1 MIDTKILVPTDFSL
15 CSKNALTFAVKI
27 AKKMNAKLIL
37 MHAFQ
42 VPVSSMDAGSE
53 AYFSESVTNIKDNIK
68 REFDIF
74 KETPPELKEVE
85 HDILIKHDLTKNAIL
100 SACESHECKLIV
112 MGTHGAKG
120 LDEILIGSNTY
131 SVMKESKTPVLAI
144 PESARIS
151 DMKRIAFAGDYKS
164 IEDKNV
170 LQTLIQLTKAFNAEI
185 DIVHIDH
192 DEDHGL
198 SDQEINE
205 AKKFEQY
212 FKHVR
217 HTYHF
222 IHTGDVEAGLEN
234 YAQNNN
240 IDLIALIP
248 RKHKFLDNL
257 SQNKRIS
264 KKLAFH
270 SKVPLLALK

>member
-1 MIDTKILVPTDFSL
+1 MLDTKILVPTDFSL
-15 CSKNALTFAVKI
+15 CSKNALTFAAKI

-42 VPVSSMDAGSE
+42 VPVSSMDAGAE
-53 AYFSESVTNIKDNIK
+53 AYFSESMTNIQDQIK
-68 REFDIF
+68 KEFDIF
-74 KETPPELKEVE
+74 KETPPELKDVE
-85 HDILIKHDLTKNAIL
+85 HEILIKNDLTKNAIL
-100 SACESHECKLIV
+100 STCESSGCKLVV
-112 MGTHGAKG
+112 MGTHGARG

-131 SVMKESKTPVLAI
+131 SVMKESDIPVLAI
-144 PESARIS
+144 PISAQIT
-151 DMKRIAFAGDYKS
+151 DIQKIAFAGDYKS

-170 LQTLIQLTKAFNAEI
+170 LQTLIELTQAFNAEI
-185 DIVHIDH
+185 NVVHIDA
-192 DEDHGL
+192 DENEGL
-198 SDQEINE
+198 SDEKINE

-212 FKHVR
+212 FKRVR

-222 IHTGDVEAGLEN
+222 IQTPNIEVGLEN

-240 IDLIALIP
+240 VDLIALIP

-257 SQNKRIS
+257 SQKRIS

-270 SKVPLLALK
+270 SKVPILALK

>member
-27 AKKMNAKLIL
+27 AKKMNAKIIL
-37 MHAFQ
+37 LHAFQ

-53 AYFSESVTNIKDNIK
+53 AYFSESITNLKDNIK

-74 KETPPELKEVE
+74 KETPPELKEID
-85 HDILIKHDLTKNAIL
+85 HDILIKHDLTKSAIL
-100 SACESHECKLIV
+100 GACESLRCKLIV
-112 MGTHGAKG
+112 MGTHGARG

-131 SVMKESKTPVLAI
+131 SVMKEAPIPVLAI
-144 PESARIS
+144 PESALIS
-151 DMKRIAFAGDYKS
+151 DVKRIAFAGDYKS

-170 LQTLIQLTKAFNAEI
+170 LQTLIQLAQSFNAEI
-185 DIVHIDH
+185 NVVHIDSN
-192 DEDHGL
+192 EEAGL
-198 SDQEINE
+198 SDEEINE

-212 FKHVR
+212 FKRVR
-217 HTYHF
+217 HSYHF
-222 IHTGDVEAGLEN
+222 VHTDNVEEGLEN
-234 YAQNNN
+234 YALNNN

-257 SQNKRIS
+257 SQKRVS
-264 KKLAFH
+264 KKMAFH

>member
-1 MIDTKILVPTDFSL
+1 MIDTTILVPTDFSL
-15 CSKNALTFAVKI
+15 CSKNALTFAIKI
-27 AKKMNAKLIL
+27 AKKIDAKLVL

-42 VPVSSMDAGSE
+42 VPVSSMDAGAES
-53 AYFSESVTNIKDNIK
+53 YFSESMTTIKENIK

-74 KETPPELKEVE
+74 KETPTELEEVE

-100 SACESHECKLIV
+100 SACESTGAKLVV
-112 MGTHGAKG
+112 MGTHGARG

-131 SVMKESKTPVLAI
+131 SVMKESPVPVLAI
-144 PESARIS
+144 PESARMNDI
-151 DMKRIAFAGDYKS
+151 KRIAFAGDYKS
-164 IEDKNV
+164 IEDKTV

-185 DIVHIDH
+185 NIVHIDP
-192 DEDHGL
+192 DQSASL
-198 SDQEINE
+198 SDQKINE

-222 IHTGDVEAGLEN
+222 IHHQDVEVGLEN
-234 YAQNNN
+234 YAENNN
-240 IDLIALIP
+240 TDLIALIP

-257 SQNKRIS
+257 SQKRIS
-264 KKLAFH
+264 KKMAFH
-270 SKVPLLALK
+270 SKVPILALK

>member
-1 MIDTKILVPTDFSL
+1 MHNTKILVPTDFSL
-15 CSKNALTFAVKI
+15 CSKNALTFAIKM
-27 AKKMNAKLIL
+27 AKKMDAKLIL

-42 VPVSSMDAGSE
+42 VPVSSMDAGAE
-53 AYFSESVTNIKDNIK
+53 AYFSESITNIKDNIK
-68 REFDIF
+68 KEFDIF
-74 KETPPELKEVE
+74 KETPEELKEVE

-100 SACESHECKLIV
+100 SACESTGCKLIV
-112 MGTHGAKG
+112 MGTHGARG

-131 SVMKESKTPVLAI
+131 SVMKESVIPVLAI
-144 PESARIS
+144 PESARMS
-151 DMKRIAFAGDYKS
+151 DIKRIAFAGDYKS

-185 DIVHIDH
+185 NIVHIDP
-192 DEDHGL
+192 DEEAGL
-198 SDQEINE
+198 SDSEINE

-222 IHTGDVEAGLEN
+222 IHTQNIEAGLED
-234 YAQNNN
+234 YAQNND

-257 SQNKRIS
+257 SQKRIS

-270 SKVPLLALK
+270 SKVPILALK

>member
-15 CSKNALTFAVKI
+15 CSKNALNFAVKI
-27 AKKMNAKLIL
+27 AKKLNAKLVL

-42 VPVSSMDAGSE
+42 VPVSSMDAGAE
-53 AYFSESVTNIKDNIK
+53 AYFSESITNIKDNIK

-85 HDILIKHDLTKNAIL
+85 HDIIIKHDLTKNAIL
-100 SACESHECKLIV
+100 SVCESLNCKIIV
-112 MGTHGAKG
+112 MGTHGARG

-131 SVMKESKTPVLAI
+131 SVMKEAPIPVLAI
-144 PESARIS
+144 PESAQIS
-151 DMKRIAFAGDYKS
+151 DIKRIAFAGDYKS
-164 IEDKNV
+164 IDDKEV
-170 LQTLIQLTKAFNAEI
+170 LQTLIQLTQAFNAEI
-185 DIVHIDH
+185 DIVHIDP
-192 DEDHGL
+192 DDQAGL
-198 SDQEINE
+198 SDEEINE

-212 FKHVR
+212 FKRVR

-222 IHTGDVEAGLEN
+222 IHTQDVETGLEN
-234 YAQNNN
+234 YAQNHD

-248 RKHKFLDNL
+248 RKHKFLENL
-257 SQNKRIS
+257 SQKRIS